1 MILNKR
7 HPALIVLQ
15 ALLDGY
21 PVPIEGEEYWMDEE
35 TREVVIRRESEN
47 TQTGEKREVF
57 LRIDMNVG
65 AFFKMC
71 ERLPEKAVIE
81 IAGNKVLNDLRRG
94 KLRGTR

>member
-1 MILNKR
+1 MIPNQR

-15 ALLDGY
+15 SLLDGY

-35 TREVVIRRESEN
+35 TKEVVIRRESEN
-47 TQTGEKREVF
+47 TQTGEKKEVF

-71 ERLPEKAVIE
+71 ERLPEKSLIE
-81 IAGNKVLNDLRRG
+81 IAANKVLNDLRRG

>member
-15 ALLDGY
+15 SLLDGY
-21 PVPIEGEEYWMDEE
+21 PATIEGEEYWMDEE
-35 TREVVIRRESEN
+35 TREVVIRRESMN
-47 TQTGEKREVF
+47 TQTGEKKEVF

-71 ERLPEKAVIE
+71 EKLPEKAVIE
-81 IAGNKVLNDLRRG
+81 IAANKVLNDLRRG